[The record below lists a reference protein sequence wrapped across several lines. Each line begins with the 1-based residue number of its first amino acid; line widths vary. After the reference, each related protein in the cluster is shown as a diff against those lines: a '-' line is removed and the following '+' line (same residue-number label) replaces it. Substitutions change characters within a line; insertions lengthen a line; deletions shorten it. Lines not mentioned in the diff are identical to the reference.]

1 MKTIRLAPLA
11 GVTDWPFRILCFEQ
25 GCDCAYTEM
34 VSAMGYLCAPKG
46 QAATENLLI
55 RDAREP
61 KLILQLF
68 GKEPEIM
75 AKAAAELSRCGKY
88 DGIDINMGC
97 PAHKVACSGE
107 GSGLMRTPEVAT
119 AIMEQVVKASAL
131 PVSVKMRLGW
141 DSDSINVLEMAHRA
155 EDAGVQ
161 EIAVHGRTRQ
171 QQYSGEA
178 DWDMIGRVKQAVHIP
193 VIGNG
198 DIFTAQDAIRRME
211 ETQVDGV
218 MIARGSMGNPWIF
231 RQIKACMNGLE
242 APMPTNEE
250 RLQMILR
257 HYHMLLEWKEE
268 YVAVREMRKHIAWYL
283 HGLRGAAQ
291 MRTKINT
298 LTKPEEVFEA
308 LNDFCLGKQGI
319 E

>member
-46 QAATENLLI
+46 QPATENLLI

-107 GSGLMRTPEVAT
+107 GSGLMRTPEIAS

-161 EIAVHGRTRQ
+161 EITVHGRTRQ

-178 DWDMIGRVKQAVHIP
+178 DWDMIGHVKQAVHIP
-193 VIGNG
+193 VMGNG

-257 HYHMLLEWKEE
+257 HYRMLLEWKEE

-308 LNDFCLGKQGI
+308 VNDFCLGKQ
-319 E
+319 EAE

>member
-46 QAATENLLI
+46 QPATENLLI

-107 GSGLMRTPEVAT
+107 GSGLMRTPEIAS

-161 EIAVHGRTRQ
+161 EITVHGRTRQ

-178 DWDMIGRVKQAVHIP
+178 DWDMIGQVKQAVHIP
-193 VIGNG
+193 VMGNG

-211 ETQVDGV
+211 ETRVDGV

-257 HYHMLLEWKEE
+257 HYRMLLEWKEE

-291 MRTKINT
+291 MRTKINI

-308 LNDFCLGKQGI
+308 LNDFCLGKQ
-319 E
+319 EVE

>member
-46 QAATENLLI
+46 QPATENLLI

-107 GSGLMRTPEVAT
+107 GSGLMRTPEIAS

-161 EIAVHGRTRQ
+161 EITVHGRTRQ

-178 DWDMIGRVKQAVHIP
+178 DWDMIGHVKQAVHIP
-193 VIGNG
+193 VMGNG

-257 HYHMLLEWKEE
+257 HYRMLLEWKEE

-308 LNDFCLGKQGI
+308 VNDFCLGKQ
-319 E
+319 EVE